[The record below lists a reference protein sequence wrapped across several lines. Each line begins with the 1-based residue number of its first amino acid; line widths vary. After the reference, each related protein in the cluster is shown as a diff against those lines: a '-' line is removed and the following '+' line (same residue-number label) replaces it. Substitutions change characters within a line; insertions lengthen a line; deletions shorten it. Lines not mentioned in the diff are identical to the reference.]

1 MTIHCFES
9 KHLWDNRL
17 YVAAVAPGE
26 IEAAVCPKGQEELKG
41 ASVRSYGKL
50 MGWLLTFIGF
60 ATKIKVNDKEF
71 YVNKKSFC
79 KLVARNI
86 EMGDPLPLT
95 EAAKKLH
102 QIFKERLDKGYNEKE
117 IAKMNR
123 KLKSIVSETQDIDK
137 IFIELF
143 DYEKS
148 QLVKAPK

>member
-1 MTIHCFES
+1 M
-9 KHLWDNRL
+9 
-17 YVAAVAPGE
+17 
-26 IEAAVCPKGQEELKG
+26 
-41 ASVRSYGKL
+41 RSYGKL

-123 KLKSIVSETQDIDK
+123 RLKSIVSETQDIHK